1 MLEEEIAVKSNYAT
15 TAEICVGESFGAKT
29 SFEPEL
35 LENPERTDSNEIRS
49 TAEGIREATGWEYP
63 VDNDRKSIRSSP
75 LGHNRTV
82 GSSTE
87 NRNERE
93 GT

>member
-1 MLEEEIAVKSNYAT
+1 MDSRKPLRPNFRKGGMKKILEEEIAVKSNYAT

-49 TAEGIREATGWEYP
+49 TADVMI
-63 VDNDRKSIRSSP
+63 
-75 LGHNRTV
+75 
-82 GSSTE
+82 
-87 NRNERE
+87 
-93 GT
+93 